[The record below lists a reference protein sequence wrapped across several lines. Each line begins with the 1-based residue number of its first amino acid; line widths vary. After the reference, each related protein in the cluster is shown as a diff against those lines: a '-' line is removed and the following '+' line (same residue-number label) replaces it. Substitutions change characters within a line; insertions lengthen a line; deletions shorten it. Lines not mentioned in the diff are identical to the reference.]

1 LSWRAGVHIVGTRL
15 WCDALR
21 AHDLCFVSSTQG
33 LRRRRDAGTLLCTER
48 TLRLRQALGEPVRAP
63 ESVLLSP
70 VGRPFHLGTLRME
83 LFPSGEAPG
92 AASLWLKLPSGQCVV
107 YAGTPCAQPAA
118 GVEPMQVRAGEA
130 LVCAAPL
137 AGLDGELPERATALG
152 VLRDLV
158 GQGQAAGA
166 VTVILCS
173 PLAGAPA
180 IWSQLQADAA
190 VVVVHGEVARALR
203 AYAELGLLPPS
214 TAPRRYTRPLGPGA
228 VLLWPAAVPLP
239 PAVRLQGPKAR
250 GLRVIL
256 SVGAAI
262 AEAVVA
268 RAQAALPV
276 GAELAGAVA
285 LADGLDQPALRRYI
299 ADSEAKVVYL
309 TAGYSDGLAAT
320 LRRTGVQLLPL
331 GPPRQLPLFG

>member
-1 LSWRAGVHIVGTRL
+1 
-15 WCDALR
+15 
-21 AHDLCFVSSTQG
+21 
-33 LRRRRDAGTLLCTER
+33 
-48 TLRLRQALGEPVRAP
+48 
-63 ESVLLSP
+63 
-70 VGRPFHLGTLRME
+70 
-83 LFPSGEAPG
+83 
-92 AASLWLKLPSGQCVV
+92 
-107 YAGTPCAQPAA
+107 
-118 GVEPMQVRAGEA
+118 
-130 LVCAAPL
+130 
-137 AGLDGELPERATALG
+137 
-152 VLRDLV
+152 
-158 GQGQAAGA
+158 
-166 VTVILCS
+166 
-173 PLAGAPA
+173 
-180 IWSQLQADAA
+180 
-190 VVVVHGEVARALR
+190 
-203 AYAELGLLPPS
+203 
-214 TAPRRYTRPLGPGA
+214 
-228 VLLWPAAVPLP
+228 LWPAAVPLP